1 MGNGFG
7 NVGRP
12 LQTDKGAKKQGFRN
26 VIGRFCLRL
35 KEPLLST
42 YWQNANLLDGKGVLT
57 GKIRGMFLGIGDK
70 PIGAS
75 KALLLPPQ
83 QASALARGG
92 RKFLALKD
100 LLIKGTDQRIK
111 HQGNALA
118 SGPTAGGGNIP
129 LTEAGHPNQINISKP
144 SQSRLQIGSLGKPW
158 LKGLHLPAQLGKA
171 AHQGTIARIVRAVVA
186 KSPPPKNDAHLDNP
200 RIIKV
205 RFICRRHCYQIIA
218 HTSFA
223 NVSTSTPL
231 QPDRMAINT
240 VHCVAPAGT

>member
-12 LQTDKGAKKQGFRN
+12 LQTDKGAKKQGFGN
-26 VIGRFCLRL
+26 LIGRFCLRL
-35 KEPLLST
+35 KEPLLRT
-42 YWQNANLLDGKGVLT
+42 YWQNAYLLDGKGVLT
-57 GKIRGMFLGIGDK
+57 GKIRGMFLSIGDK

-118 SGPTAGGGNIP
+118 SGPTAGGGNVP
-129 LTEAGHPNQINISKP
+129 LTEAGHPDQINISKP
-144 SQSRLQIGSLGKPW
+144 SQSRLQIGGLGKLW
-158 LKGLHLPAQLGKA
+158 LKGLHFPTQLGKA
-171 AHQGTIARIVRAVVA
+171 THQGTIARIVGTVVA
-186 KSPPPKNDAHLDNP
+186 ESPPPKNRTHLDQPQTIHVRLTSP
-200 RIIKV
+200 RH
-205 RFICRRHCYQIIA
+205 F
-218 HTSFA
+218 
-223 NVSTSTPL
+223 P
-231 QPDRMAINT
+231 
-240 VHCVAPAGT
+240 